1 MIFPQN
7 NPGMYDD
14 KDRAVRSRM
23 EKFYAE
29 SISINQ
35 SFWGEADTDTRFE
48 AGDQTLWNDIY
59 ASMPAG
65 RRRQFN
71 FNRIKRTINMI
82 SGHQRRNRKSNI
94 VIPVENGDEETAT
107 QFSKI
112 FSWVN
117 QQEGVLETVSD
128 AFQGALVTGLNLLQ
142 VWVDYRSDPISG
154 NIKVDNCSYN
164 SF

>member
-1 MIFPQN
+1 
-7 NPGMYDD
+7 
-14 KDRAVRSRM
+14 
-23 EKFYAE
+23 
-29 SISINQ
+29 
-35 SFWGEADTDTRFE
+35 
-48 AGDQTLWNDIY
+48 
-59 ASMPAG
+59 
-65 RRRQFN
+65 
-71 FNRIKRTINMI
+71 MI